1 MPKPTCP
8 KFAIILLTTII
19 LSGVYFAVPRH
30 ARTETKCASQDY
42 FEDHYDE
49 CSSLIK
55 TTSKKLEDVRNQK
68 NSINQQI
75 QNYLSTLTVTDAQIA
90 DLKTKIQQVQA
101 QLTEIEKNLNN
112 RKGSLEEKTLIR
124 NKIVRSFY
132 QMGRA
137 NPVEILF
144 AIEEGENSG
153 QDFVM
158 RDIFEDT
165 VAEEVIKQI
174 ISLNMEIKSF
184 ESDKEEA
191 GKLRADLEESQKT
204 LLSLKADIDR
214 KKAEAQ
220 NQYTELEKKSQ
231 SYEETIAKLSALQQ
245 SVLAAKSG
253 SESGSVGDYEP
264 PKAAL
269 PSPKFSPAF
278 VAISY
283 GAYTHY
289 KGMSQ
294 YGAKGRA
301 EDGKDYKDILKFYYN
316 TGVKKVNDF
325 PSKISVSG
333 YGKLDFQ
340 YYLYGIAEMP
350 SSWPSDALK
359 AQAIAART
367 YAYAYAKSGKT
378 ICTTQACQVFSS
390 SKAKNPPSAWKKAVD
405 DTKSVVLDGSV
416 TAYYSATTG
425 GYIESIGWDVKGSWP
440 NGAYEKRA
448 GSPWFYKAWY
458 TKSYNDSSTCGRSD
472 PYLTEEEM
480 ADILN
485 AIVVW
490 EKGNSTDRGKVTPF
504 TTSCWGGSPYSK
516 DKMKDRA
523 GDLGTAYSDISSVD
537 VEIGNNGQ
545 TTYVKLSTDQG
556 NVSIK
561 GDTFT
566 TVFNLRAPGYISI
579 KDRLYEVVKK

>member
-19 LSGVYFAVPRH
+19 LSGVYFAVPRQ

-214 KKAEAQ
+214 KKAEA
-220 NQYTELEKKSQ
+220 
-231 SYEETIAKLSALQQ
+231 
-245 SVLAAKSG
+245 
-253 SESGSVGDYEP
+253 
-264 PKAAL
+264 
-269 PSPKFSPAF
+269 
-278 VAISY
+278 
-283 GAYTHY
+283 
-289 KGMSQ
+289 
-294 YGAKGRA
+294 
-301 EDGKDYKDILKFYYN
+301 
-316 TGVKKVNDF
+316 
-325 PSKISVSG
+325 
-333 YGKLDFQ
+333 
-340 YYLYGIAEMP
+340 
-350 SSWPSDALK
+350 
-359 AQAIAART
+359 
-367 YAYAYAKSGKT
+367 
-378 ICTTQACQVFSS
+378 
-390 SKAKNPPSAWKKAVD
+390 
-405 DTKSVVLDGSV
+405 
-416 TAYYSATTG
+416 
-425 GYIESIGWDVKGSWP
+425 
-440 NGAYEKRA
+440 
-448 GSPWFYKAWY
+448 
-458 TKSYNDSSTCGRSD
+458 
-472 PYLTEEEM
+472 
-480 ADILN
+480 
-485 AIVVW
+485 
-490 EKGNSTDRGKVTPF
+490 
-504 TTSCWGGSPYSK
+504 
-516 DKMKDRA
+516 
-523 GDLGTAYSDISSVD
+523 
-537 VEIGNNGQ
+537 
-545 TTYVKLSTDQG
+545 
-556 NVSIK
+556 
-561 GDTFT
+561 
-566 TVFNLRAPGYISI
+566 
-579 KDRLYEVVKK
+579 